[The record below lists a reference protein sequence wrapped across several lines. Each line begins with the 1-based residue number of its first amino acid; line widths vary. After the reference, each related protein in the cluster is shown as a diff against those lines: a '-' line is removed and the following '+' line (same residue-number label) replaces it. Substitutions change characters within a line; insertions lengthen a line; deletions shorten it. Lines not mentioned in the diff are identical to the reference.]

1 MYLQEETTLNG
12 VESSISSGPQLKE
25 RYRCFSVFNK
35 KNSVLFSNTKI
46 RKSKFCMNAQP
57 KSVNFQKFLLDKL

>member
-25 RYRCFSVFNK
+25 RYRCFSVLDK
-35 KNSVLFSNTKI
+35 KKIPSFSPI
-46 RKSKFCMNAQP
+46 QKFA
-57 KSVNFQKFLLDKL
+57 KVNFV